1 MDEHAMGQL
10 SLQAT
15 TTPTTTPP
23 PAPFAAPSAAPPTA
37 PATAPTATPTATPST
52 TPTTTLAL
60 APRVHAPQQEKPL
73 QGETLARHLESS
85 PACHN

>member
-1 MDEHAMGQL
+1 MGQL

-15 TTPTTTPP
+15 TTATTTPS
-23 PAPFAAPSAAPPTA
+23 PAPSAAPSAAPA
-37 PATAPTATPTATPST
+37 AAPTATPSA

-60 APRVHAPQQEKPL
+60 APRVHAAQQEKPL

-85 PACHN
+85 PACHS